1 MIPLK
6 YNTRNLRMRW
16 VSTLMTVLATGGVV
30 WSSCLLFGLVAG
42 LQHSL
47 NVSGDPLDLIV
58 IRKGSTGENDGGFDV
73 DKAQELETIPGIAR
87 DADGRPLVALE
98 LIHLPLAQRLNGDR
112 TNLTVRGVDPVS
124 SPELRPEFH
133 ITTGR
138 MFNPG
143 VGECIVGHHLS
154 KRFKNAQLGATLSL
168 GEKESYRVVGTFT
181 AGGSAAESEVWVDR
195 KVLERNVA
203 REGTISSVQMRA
215 ASAQEREAIRQ
226 LIETDNRFKLQA
238 LRETDY
244 FASQNRSSLFLKVSG
259 TIIAVLL
266 TIGAMFAAANTMFS
280 AVTSRTRE
288 IGTLRALGFSRPS
301 ILLSFL
307 GESLLLCTLGGI
319 VGLVATLP
327 LSFLTFGTMNS
338 NTFAEST
345 FSFRLDGLVA
355 GVAIAMTLAMGL
367 FGGLFPAIRAVRLNV
382 INALREL

>member
-58 IRKGSTGENDGGFDV
+58 IRTGSTSETDGGFDS
-73 DKAQELETIPGIAR
+73 DKAAELATIPGIAR
-87 DADGRPLVALE
+87 DASGAPLIALE
-98 LIHLPLAQRLNGDR
+98 IVHLPLVPRVNGER
-112 TNLTVRGVDPVS
+112 SNLTMRGADPA
-124 SPELRPEFH
+124 SPVLRPAFK
-133 ITTGR
+133 ITSGR
-138 MFNPG
+138 MYKPG
-143 VGECIVGHHLS
+143 VGECIVGQNLTN
-154 KRFKNAQLGATLSL
+154 RFKNARLGANLQT
-168 GEKESYRVVGTFT
+168 GEKESYRVVGVFSS
-181 AGGSAAESEVWVDR
+181 GGSAAESEVWVDR
-195 KVLERNVA
+195 KVLERNVS
-203 REGTISSVQMRA
+203 REGSVSSVQIRA
-215 ASAQEREAIRQ
+215 ASAQEREALREV
-226 LIETDNRFKLQA
+226 IEKDNRFKLQA

-244 FASQNRSSLFLKVSG
+244 FAGQNGSSLFLKVSG

-266 TIGAMFAAANTMFS
+266 TVGAMFAAANTMFS

-307 GESLLLCTLGGI
+307 GESLLLCALGGI
-319 VGLVATLP
+319 VGLLATLP
-327 LSFLTFGTMNS
+327 LSFLTFGTMNTS
-338 NTFAEST
+338 TFAEST
-345 FSFRLDGLVA
+345 FSFRFDGLVIS
-355 GVAIAMTLAMGL
+355 VALIMTLAMGL

>member
-58 IRKGSTGENDGGFDV
+58 IRKGSTGETDGGFDA
-73 DKAQELETIPGIAR
+73 DKAQELLTVPGIAR
-87 DADGRPLVALE
+87 DANGQPLAALE
-98 LIHLPLAQRLNGDR
+98 LLHVPLAQRKNGER
-112 TNLTVRGVDPVS
+112 TNLTVRGVDPPS
-124 SPELRPEFH
+124 AALRPAF
-133 ITTGR
+133 TMTAGR

-143 VGECIVGHHLS
+143 VGECIVGQNLS
-154 KRFKNAQLGATLSL
+154 QRFKNAQLGSQLRL
-168 GEKESYRVVGTFT
+168 GEKEAYRVVGTFT

-203 REGTISSVQMRA
+203 REGTISCVQMRA
-215 ASAQEREAIRQ
+215 ASAGEREAMRK
-226 LIETDNRFKLQA
+226 LIENDARFKLQA

-244 FASQNRSSLFLKVSG
+244 FASQTEQSLFLKVSG

-266 TIGAMFAAANTMFS
+266 TVGAMFAAANTMFA

-301 ILLSFL
+301 ILMCFL

-319 VGLVATLP
+319 VGLLATLP
-327 LSFLTFGTMNS
+327 LSFLTFGTINT

-345 FSFRLDGLVA
+345 FSFRLDGLV
-355 GVAIAMTLAMGL
+355 VAVALIMTLAMGL